1 MPGFCKASIDVYKAS
16 GCKYAVKA
24 WRKFDTVIT
33 AEPFWTSTAKLSD
46 IVLPVALEV
55 ERNDINQSVP
65 TNEYIVAY
73 KPVVEP
79 MGESRS
85 DYWICS
91 QICKRLGR
99 EEVFTGGK
107 MSLAGR
113 KNFTQTQPSK
123 PKA

>member
-1 MPGFCKASIDVYKAS
+1 MD
-16 GCKYAVKA
+16 
-24 WRKFDTVIT
+24 
-33 AEPFWTSTAKLSD
+33 STAKLSD

-85 DYWICS
+85 DTGSARKSANGW
-91 QICKRLGR
+91 GR
-99 EEVFTGGK
+99 EEVFTEGK
-107 MSLAGR
+107 DELGLGR
-113 KNFTQTQPSK
+113 KNFTQTQPSEAK
-123 PKA
+123 GINVKMQA